1 MTLKEL
7 ETRLAELEKTVAE
20 LKAQL
25 GNGKPEQWQWWREGA
40 GRFANDPVFDE
51 IVRLGREYRESL
63 HPDYQ
68 KKQAAKKKAAKKKAA
83 KT

>member
-7 ETRLAELEKTVAE
+7 ETRVAELEKTVAE

-25 GNGKPEQWQWWREGA
+25 ANGKTEQRHWWHEDA

-51 IVRLGREYRESL
+51 IVRLGKEYRDSL
-63 HPDYQ
+63 HPDY
-68 KKQAAKKKAAKKKAA
+68 KKKKKAAKKKGA
-83 KT
+83 KK

>member
-1 MTLKEL
+1 MNSKEL
-7 ETRLAELEKTVAE
+7 ENRVAKLEETVAQ

-25 GNGKPEQWQWWREGA
+25 ANGKSADWQWWREGA

-63 HPDYQ
+63 HPDF
-68 KKQAAKKKAAKKKAA
+68 KKKRAAKKKAAKK
-83 KT
+83 